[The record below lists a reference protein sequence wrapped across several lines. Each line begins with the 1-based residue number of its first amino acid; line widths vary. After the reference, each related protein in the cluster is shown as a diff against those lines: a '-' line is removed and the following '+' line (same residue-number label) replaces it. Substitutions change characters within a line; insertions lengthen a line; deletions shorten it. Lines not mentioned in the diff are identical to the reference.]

1 MAQGVFF
8 NIPFHG
14 HINPTLPL
22 VEELTRRGDR
32 IIYYSSEA
40 FRPAIEQAG
49 ATFRGIDAFFTE
61 QTPVDA
67 NLVRF
72 AYTLIHAT
80 QRILPGLL
88 AETRANPPDYIL
100 FDTLCIWGRCVA
112 EILRIPAVA
121 SVSTIARPHEPMRR
135 EIAMAMLPMLPSS
148 VRMLLEGRRELR
160 KFNEIAGQLRATYH
174 IPKMGL
180 ADAYNNLADLNI
192 VYSIKDLQAWPNTFD
207 ERFKF
212 VGPFLADPAQTA
224 ETANFPFAELGEQPA
239 IYISLGTVFNDR
251 DDFYRLCF
259 EAFADLNRRV
269 ILSIGSRTDM
279 SQLGAIPA
287 NFIVRPFVPQLWVLR
302 HAALFITHA
311 GMNSVNEGLFE
322 SVPLLMI
329 PQAADQFFI
338 ARRLQ
343 RLGVGKTLDSS
354 QLSTDRLRSAAEE
367 MLANPVYHQ
376 QCERLSAALHQAG
389 GPSAAADAIDA
400 FKRQHALVS

>member
-22 VEELTRRGDR
+22 IEELTRRGDQ
-32 IIYYSSEA
+32 ITYYASEA

-49 ATFRGIDAFFTE
+49 AMFRGIDAFFTE
-61 QTPVDA
+61 RTPVDD

-80 QRILPGLL
+80 QRMLPGLL

-135 EIAMAMLPMLPSS
+135 EIAMAMLPTLPSS
-148 VRMLLEGRRELR
+148 VRMLVEGRRELR
-160 KFNEIAGQLRATYH
+160 KFNEIVGQLRATYH
-174 IPKMGL
+174 IPKMGI

-212 VGPFLADPAQTA
+212 VGPFLDDLSQAAT
-224 ETANFPFAELGEQPA
+224 FPFAELGEQPA
-239 IYISLGTVFNDR
+239 IYISLGTVFNDK

-269 ILSIGSRTDM
+269 ILSIGSRTDI
-279 SQLGAIPA
+279 SRLGAIPA
-287 NFIVRPFVPQLWVLR
+287 NFIVRPFVPQFQVLR

-322 SVPLLMI
+322 RVPLLMI

-354 QLSTDRLRSAAEE
+354 QLSADRLRSAAEE
-367 MLANPVYHQ
+367 MLVNPVYRQ
-376 QCERLSAALHQAG
+376 QCETLSAALHQAG
-389 GPSAAADAIDA
+389 GPSAAVDAIDA
-400 FKRQHALVS
+400 FKRRHGLVS

>member
-1 MAQGVFF
+1 MATAAFF

-22 VEELTRRGDR
+22 VAELTRRGDH
-32 IIYYSSEA
+32 ITYYSSES
-40 FRPAIEQAG
+40 FRPAIEQTG
-49 ATFRGIDAFFTE
+49 ATFRGIDAYFTE
-61 QTPVDA
+61 RTPVDA

-72 AYTLIHAT
+72 AYTLIRAT
-80 QRILPGLL
+80 QQILSDLL
-88 AETRANPPDYIL
+88 AETRANPPDYVL
-100 FDTLCIWGRCVA
+100 FDTLCIWGKCVA
-112 EILRIPAVA
+112 EILRVPAVA

-148 VRMLLEGRRELR
+148 VRMLVEGRRELR
-160 KFNEIAGQLRATYH
+160 KFNKIAGQLRATYH
-174 IPKMGL
+174 IPKIGP
-180 ADAYNNLADLNI
+180 ADAYNNLADLNV
-192 VYSIKDLQAWPNTFD
+192 VYSIKELQAWPNTFD

-212 VGPFLADPAQTA
+212 VGPFLDDRVQTA
-224 ETANFPFAELGEQPA
+224 QVETFPFAELGEQPA

-251 DDFYRLCF
+251 EDFYRLCF

-279 SQLGAIPA
+279 GRLGAIPA
-287 NFIVRPFVPQLWVLR
+287 NFIVRPFVPQLLVLR

-329 PQAADQFFI
+329 PQGADQFFI

-343 RLGVGKTLDSS
+343 RLGVGETLDAS
-354 QLSTDRLRSAAEE
+354 QLSAGRLRSAAEGI
-367 MLANPVYHQ
+367 LANPVYHPH
-376 QCERLSAALHQAG
+376 CERLSVALHQAG
-389 GPSAAADAIDA
+389 GPTVAADAIDV
-400 FKRQHALVS
+400 FKRQHGLMS

>member
-22 VEELTRRGDR
+22 VAELTRRGDH
-32 IIYYSSEA
+32 ITYYSSEA

-80 QRILPGLL
+80 QQILPSLL
-88 AETRANPPDYIL
+88 DEVRANPPEYIL

-121 SVSTIARPHEPMRR
+121 SVSTIARPHSPMQR
-135 EIAMAMLPMLPSS
+135 EIVVNMLPMLPSS
-148 VRMLLEGRRELR
+148 VRMLVAGRRELR
-160 KFNEIAGQLRATYH
+160 KFNEIAGQLHAMYH

-180 ADAYNNLADLNI
+180 ADTYNNLSDLNI
-192 VYSIKDLQAWPNTFD
+192 VYSIKELQAWPNTFD

-212 VGPFLADPAQTA
+212 VGPFLDDRTQTA
-224 ETANFPFAELGEQPA
+224 RFPFEELGNRPV
-239 IYISLGTVFNDR
+239 IYISLGTVFNAN
-251 DDFYRLCF
+251 DDFYRRCF
-259 EAFADLNRRV
+259 EAFADLDRHV
-269 ILSIGSRTDM
+269 VLSIGSRTDM
-279 SQLGAIPA
+279 SRLGAIPD
-287 NFIVRPFVPQLWVLR
+287 NFIVRPFVPQLQVLR
-302 HAALFITHA
+302 RAALFITHA

-343 RLGVGKTLDSS
+343 RLGVGKTLDAS
-354 QLSTDRLRSAAEE
+354 QLSADRLRSVAEE
-367 MLANPVYHQ
+367 ILANSVYHQ

-389 GPSAAADAIDA
+389 GLTAAADAIDA
-400 FKRQHALVS
+400 FKRQRGLVT

>member
-40 FRPAIEQAG
+40 FRPALEQAG

-88 AETRANPPDYIL
+88 AEMRADPPDYIL

-121 SVSTIARPHEPMRR
+121 SVSTIARPREPMRR

-160 KFNEIAGQLRATYH
+160 KFNEVAGQLHATYH
-174 IPKMGL
+174 IPKMGI
-180 ADAYNNLADLNI
+180 ADAYNNLADLNV
-192 VYSIKDLQAWPNTFD
+192 VYSTKELQAWPNTFD

-212 VGPFLADPAQTA
+212 VGPFLDGLAQTPP
-224 ETANFPFAELGEQPA
+224 FPFDELGEQPA

-251 DDFYRLCF
+251 EDFYRLCF
-259 EAFADLNRRV
+259 EAFAGLNRRV

-279 SQLGAIPA
+279 SRLGAIPA
-287 NFIVRPFVPQLWVLR
+287 NFIVRPFVPQLVVLR

-311 GMNSVNEGLFE
+311 GMNSVNEGLYE

-329 PQAADQFFI
+329 PQGADQFFI

-343 RLGVGKTLDSS
+343 RLGVGKTLDAS
-354 QLSTDRLRSAAEE
+354 QLSADRLRSAAEE
-367 MLANPVYHQ
+367 LLANPLYHQ

-389 GPSAAADAIDA
+389 GPTAAADAIDA
-400 FKRQHALVS
+400 FKRRHTLVS